1 MLIIAENAVVR
12 VFSTINTIF
21 YIGACMTALVII
33 TVYIVEDEVR
43 VYW

>member
-12 VFSTINTIF
+12 VFSSIGTIV
-21 YIGACMTALVII
+21 YISDCMTVLVII
-33 TVYIVEDEVR
+33 TVYIGEDEVR

>member
-1 MLIIAENAVVR
+1 MLIFAETAVVR
-12 VFSTINTIF
+12 MFSTIGTIVC
-21 YIGACMTALVII
+21 ISDCMTVLVII

>member
-1 MLIIAENAVVR
+1 MLIIAENAVVQL
-12 VFSTINTIF
+12 FSTIGTIVYF
-21 YIGACMTALVII
+21 SDCMTVLVII